1 MFLIHLY
8 SYDIHLSS
16 QGDTMSL
23 LKKRNKTVMRLNNN
37 NKMIACCESGY
48 KVIKAIKLSNVFQK
62 RIVFYWIKIWKQS
75 FKAI

>member
-1 MFLIHLY
+1 MFLIHSY

-23 LKKRNKTVMRLNNN
+23 LKKRKKEKRSKTVMKHNNN

-48 KVIKAIKLSNVFQK
+48 KVIKTIKLSNVFQ
-62 RIVFYWIKIWKQS
+62 IHL
-75 FKAI
+75 